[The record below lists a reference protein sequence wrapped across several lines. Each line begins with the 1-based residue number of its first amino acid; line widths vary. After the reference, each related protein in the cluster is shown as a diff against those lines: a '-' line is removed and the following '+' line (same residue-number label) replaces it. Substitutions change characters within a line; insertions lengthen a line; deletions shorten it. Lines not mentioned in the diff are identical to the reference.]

1 MSALLFAHLLFVF
14 VPAHHSGDAAG
25 DSALDRMMTGNM
37 AGNRAGG
44 AVFEASAGFRL
55 GR

>member
-25 DSALDRMMTGNM
+25 ESALHRVMPGNM
-37 AGNRAGG
+37 AGNRTGG
-44 AVFEASAGFRL
+44 TVFEASAGFRL